1 MLSRHQA
8 SGAFCGVLLSSL
20 AALLSGCASSTV
32 APESVA
38 MPEVYRSVRPDNLPP
53 DYTYQAF
60 SNRVART
67 PLPPK
72 KTLRTTPEG
81 PVSKEW
87 KVQLTLGQRKALVN
101 GVELWLCE
109 PAVAAKNAMPA
120 KGAKGKGPAII
131 AGETDRNLTLG
142 PLLHAPTNAYVRTA
156 RPPRIM
162 IDPGHGG
169 LDSGATRGK
178 TRESTI
184 ALDIAR
190 RLSSYLALSGFEV
203 RITRPNDKT
212 AVALEERCLQ
222 ATSWPADLFVSIHLN
237 SGPAAA
243 AGIETYAIP
252 PAGQLSTENATRG
265 TVTAADREAAK
276 KIEAGNA
283 HDADNIRLA
292 WCIHRRLAAAT
303 GRKDR
308 GIRRARFVV
317 LREST
322 VPAVLVEVGFLSNES
337 DAAFLTTVSGREKA
351 AIGLC
356 RGIMDFCAGHISP
369 EHPALPIGTETKPV
383 VPVGAAKRDA
393 RPAPMP
399 PPKPPVAKPEGEPSK

>member
-1 MLSRHQA
+1 
-8 SGAFCGVLLSSL
+8 
-20 AALLSGCASSTV
+20 
-32 APESVA
+32 
-38 MPEVYRSVRPDNLPP
+38 MPEVFRSVKPDNLPP

-60 SNRVART
+60 TNRAVRA
-67 PLPPK
+67 PLPQK
-72 KTLRTTPEG
+72 KTLQAAPEG

-109 PAVAAKNAMPA
+109 PAVADKSSKPA
-120 KGAKGKGPAII
+120 KGKAAKVVP
-131 AGETDRNLTLG
+131 GETDRRLTLG
-142 PLLHAPTNAYVRTA
+142 PLLHAPTNAYVRTR

-169 LDSGATRGK
+169 MDSGATRGK
-178 TRESTI
+178 TRESAI

-212 AVALEERCLQ
+212 AVGLEERCLQ
-222 ATSWPADLFVSIHLN
+222 AAAWPADVFVSIHLN

-265 TVTAADREAAK
+265 TVSAADREAAK
-276 KIEAGNA
+276 KSEAGNA

-292 WCIHRRLAAAT
+292 WCVHRRLVSAS

-322 VPAVLVEVGFLSNES
+322 VPAVLVEVGFLSNAG
-337 DAAFLTTVSGREKA
+337 DAAFLTTVSGREKT

-369 EHPALPIGTETKPV
+369 EHPALPIGTETKPA
-383 VPVGAAKRDA
+383 VPAAAPRA
-393 RPAPMP
+393 AAPAAA
-399 PPKPPVAKPEGEPSK
+399 PKSAPSNAKPAAEAPK

>member
-1 MLSRHQA
+1 MLSRNQA
-8 SGAFCGVLLSSL
+8 SGVLCVALLSSL
-20 AALLSGCASSTV
+20 AALLSGCASSEI
-32 APESVA
+32 ASESA
-38 MPEVYRSVRPDNLPP
+38 SMPAVFRSVKPDNLPP
-53 DYTYQAF
+53 DFTYQAF
-60 SNRVART
+60 TNRAART
-67 PLPPK
+67 PLPPP
-72 KTLRTTPEG
+72 KTLRATPEG

-109 PAVAAKNAMPA
+109 PAVVDKSAKPA
-120 KGAKGKGPAII
+120 KGAKGKGGKVVP
-131 AGETDRNLTLG
+131 GEIDRRLTLG
-142 PLLHAPTNAYVRTA
+142 PLVRAPTNAYVRA
-156 RPPRIM
+156 RRPPRIM

-169 LDSGATRGK
+169 TDPGAMRGK
-178 TRESTI
+178 TRESAI

-212 AVALEERCLQ
+212 TLGLEERCLQ
-222 ATSWPADLFVSIHLN
+222 AAAWPADVFVSIHLN

-252 PAGQLSTENATRG
+252 PAGQLSTESATRG
-265 TVTAADREAAK
+265 SITAADREAAK
-276 KIEAGNA
+276 KTEAGNA

-292 WCIHRRLAAAT
+292 WCVHRRLAAAT

-308 GIRRARFVV
+308 GIRRARFAV

-337 DAAFLTTVSGREKA
+337 DASFLTTVAGREKT

-369 EHPALPIGTETKPV
+369 EHPALPIGAETKP
-383 VPVGAAKRDA
+383 ATATRS
-393 RPAPMP
+393 APP
-399 PPKPPVAKPEGEPSK
+399 GPKPAEGASK